1 MTTGVIALEDLLMR
15 RHHAGLLAA
24 ISTIAGTLT
33 VFTAALPAAD
43 RVGQRPS
50 LESRLEAMR
59 SAGSLPAVAG
69 AVFRTDETL
78 ASAAVGVRKL
88 GDPTPVTTSDLW
100 HIGSITKS
108 FTSLVVAK
116 MVDRGDLSWDA
127 TLGSLVGADVAKAY
141 APVTLLNLLSHR
153 SGLPAN
159 VPNALT
165 IDVVRS
171 GVPVV
176 EQRARL
182 LRELFS
188 TTPGGAPGETFLY
201 SNAGF
206 IVMGAILEAK
216 TGQPWETLV
225 RTEVFEPLSLT
236 SAGFGP
242 PGTADAPSQP
252 WGHRQTAEGLTPMA
266 PSPMADNPAFLG
278 PAGTIH
284 LTVADLVRWGQEHM
298 RGEQGEPNAP
308 GLVSTASFRRL
319 HQPPLEG
326 ADYALGWSVLP
337 MGRQRMIWHNGS
349 NTMWY
354 AIVGFNP
361 EEGLG
366 VVLVTN
372 GGIGAGPLL
381 DAGVRQVFGDW
392 AR

>member
-1 MTTGVIALEDLLMR
+1 MR
-15 RHHAGLLAA
+15 RHHARLLATISTVVGLLA
-24 ISTIAGTLT
+24 
-33 VFTAALPAAD
+33 VFTAARPAAD
-43 RVGQRPS
+43 GREQADQRPS

-59 SAGSLPAVAG
+59 VAGSLPAVAG
-69 AVFRTDETL
+69 AVFRADETV

-88 GDPTPVTTSDLW
+88 GDPTPVTTSDVW

-108 FTSLVVAK
+108 FTSLVVAT

-127 TLGSLVGADVAKAY
+127 TLGTLVGADVANAY

-171 GVPVV
+171 GAPVG

-182 LRELFS
+182 LRELLS
-188 TTPGGAPGETFLY
+188 TTPGSAPGETFVY
-201 SNAGF
+201 SNAGY

-216 TGQPWETLV
+216 TGLPWETLV
-225 RTEVFEPLSLT
+225 RTHVFEPLALA

-242 PGTADAPSQP
+242 PGTADAPTQP
-252 WGHRQTAEGLTPMA
+252 WGHRRTAEGLTPMA
-266 PSPMADNPAFLG
+266 PSPMADNPEFLG
-278 PAGTIH
+278 PAGTMH
-284 LTVADLVRWGQEHM
+284 LSVADLVRWGQEHM

-319 HQPPLEG
+319 HQPPVDG

-337 MGRQRMIWHNGS
+337 MGRERMIWHNGS

-372 GGIGAGPLL
+372 GSIAAGPLL
-381 DAGVRQVFGDW
+381 DAGVRQVFSDW